1 MITPPSRHGL
11 GDSDMFIIADFSFIK
26 YIKITEGKFCAFQ
39 LCNDILLYFIGLKAY
54 NRYISNTLVM
64 IQEIQEIG

>member
-26 YIKITEGKFCAFQ
+26 YIKITEDKFCAF
-39 LCNDILLYFIGLKAY
+39 
-54 NRYISNTLVM
+54 
-64 IQEIQEIG
+64 